1 MALRPVHLLDADPDL
16 ANGLSVDEFPVAR
29 KMAVARTVE
38 ARGRSWSPDEISRQ
52 AGPGWLGVFVVRGV
66 LMRTVHVESRV
77 ACEIFGPGDLIRP
90 WDADGEYAPLAI
102 GLAWRV
108 ARTTQLAL
116 LDDDF
121 ARRVARWPTIIAE
134 LISRVARRA
143 RALAL
148 SHAASHL
155 SHAHARLAIVFW
167 LLGERWG
174 RVGTEGITITLPLT
188 HETLSMLVGVR
199 RPTVTLAL
207 KRLDDA
213 GLLERRG
220 PDRWLL
226 TNRAVEALTRGDGLR
241 LGVSD
246 DTGETFLGEP

>member
-1 MALRPVHLLDADPDL
+1 MASRPVHLLDVDPDL
-16 ANGLSVDEFPVAR
+16 ANGLSAEEFPVAR

-38 ARGRSWSPDEISRQ
+38 ARGPVWSPDEISRQ
-52 AGPGWLGVFVVRGV
+52 SGPGWLGVFVVRGV
-66 LMRTVHVESRV
+66 LMRTDHVDSRV
-77 ACEIFGPGDLIRP
+77 ACEIFGPGDLFRP
-90 WDADGEYAPLAI
+90 WDADGEYAPLVV
-102 GLAWRV
+102 GVAWRV
-108 ARTTQLAL
+108 IRSSQLAL

-121 ARRVARWPTIIAE
+121 ARRITRWPTITAE
-134 LISRVARRA
+134 LITRVARRA

-148 SHAASHL
+148 NHAASHL
-155 SHAHARLAIVFW
+155 SHAHARLAIAFW

-188 HETLSMLVGVR
+188 HETLAMLVGAR

-207 KRLDDA
+207 KRLADA

-226 TNRAVEALTRGDGLR
+226 TNRAVEALSRGDGLR
-241 LGVSD
+241 LGALG
-246 DTGETFLGEP
+246 DTDATILGEP